1 MTMSADR
8 VSGLFFMLFGLVMYF
23 GINPNYIETVEGGSI
38 APSTLPNIISIVL
51 AIAGAFVALKPTDH
65 QIRNPVLMAKTG
77 LYVTL
82 LSVGIW
88 AMSWFGFEYV
98 APVMALAIM
107 WLIGERRPL
116 WLGFGVV
123 VMPTI
128 IWFLVTQLLGRA
140 LP

>member
-1 MTMSADR
+1 MNTMADR
-8 VSGLFFMLFGLVMYF
+8 VSGLFFMALGLAMYF
-23 GINPNYIETVEGGSI
+23 WINPNYIETVDGGNISP
-38 APSTLPNIISIVL
+38 ATLPNIISIIL
-51 AIAGAFVALKPTDH
+51 AIAGAFIAIKPTDH

-82 LSVGIW
+82 LTAGIW

-98 APVMALAIM
+98 APVLALAIM
-107 WLIGERRPL
+107 WLIGERRSL
-116 WLGFGVV
+116 WLSLGVV
-123 VMPTI
+123 AMPAI